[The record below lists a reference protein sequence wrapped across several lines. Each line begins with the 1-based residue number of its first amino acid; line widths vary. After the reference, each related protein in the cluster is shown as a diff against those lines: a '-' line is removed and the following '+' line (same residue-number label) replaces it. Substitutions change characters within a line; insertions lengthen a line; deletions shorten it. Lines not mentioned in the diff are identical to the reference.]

1 MLKLPNVTLVAI
13 DTIEPQLT
21 ALALRDTLAQVE
33 PASVVILSNT
43 SIPYKLN
50 HSYRLYL
57 QPQKLN
63 LEEVC
68 RMRWYGVARHITTS
82 HILFIEWD
90 GWAINADSWT
100 DDFLQYD
107 YIGAPWPWHNA
118 HCVGNG
124 GFSLRSTKL
133 LNSLFT
139 KRGQYFHS
147 ICQRMQL
154 ICRQYRGNWRPFH
167 AIRFAPEHLAWRFS
181 QEHVDH
187 PTHVLDP
194 RPFGFHDAR
203 NWRRFL
209 TPQAFR
215 ERIDAAGPYALK
227 RLHDIG
233 VLR

>member
-1 MLKLPNVTLVAI
+1 MLKLPDVTLVAI

-68 RMRWYGVARHITTS
+68 RMRWYGVTRHVTTS

-90 GWAINADSWT
+90 GWVINANSWT

-107 YIGAPWPWHNA
+107 YIGAPWPWHKA
-118 HCVGNG
+118 HRVGNG
-124 GFSLRSTKL
+124 GFSLRSTELLNFLSSNRETFSFKMPEDATICREYRTKL
-133 LNSLFT
+133 L
-139 KRGQYFHS
+139 FHGFN
-147 ICQRMQL
+147 I
-154 ICRQYRGNWRPFH
+154 
-167 AIRFAPEHLAWRFS
+167 APEGLAWKFS

-187 PTHVLDP
+187 STQVLEP
-194 RPFGFHDAR
+194 RPFGFHDAQKLASFF
-203 NWRRFL
+203 NPAS
-209 TPQAFR
+209 TP
-215 ERIDAAGPYALK
+215 
-227 RLHDIG
+227 
-233 VLR
+233 

>member
-1 MLKLPNVTLVAI
+1 MLKLPDVTLVAI

-33 PASVVILSNT
+33 PASVVILSDT

-63 LEEVC
+63 LEKVC

-90 GWAINADSWT
+90 GWVINADSWT

-118 HCVGNG
+118 NRVGNG
-124 GFSLRSTKL
+124 GFSLRSVKL
-133 LNSLFT
+133 LNLLHDHPDYFLFNMPEDAT
-139 KRGQYFHS
+139 
-147 ICQRMQL
+147 
-154 ICRQYRGNWRPFH
+154 ICRNYRCQLEHRRHLASPQSTWRGN
-167 AIRFAPEHLAWRFS
+167 LARS
-181 QEHVDH
+181 TSTTQHMS
-187 PTHVLDP
+187 
-194 RPFGFHDAR
+194 
-203 NWRRFL
+203 
-209 TPQAFR
+209 
-215 ERIDAAGPYALK
+215 
-227 RLHDIG
+227 
-233 VLR
+233 